1 MTDETAYRWD
11 PPRDEGG
18 PDLKRILQAA
28 GIVMLG
34 LAILQ
39 QLRKPSD
46 QRDWTGKVLGFVP
59 YDLRPPGPSRL
70 VSRWFNPS
78 DRRLFTEHVF
88 GIGWSVN
95 LATAWRLAGDLLAR
109 VAAGRVTKN

>member
-11 PPRDEGG
+11 APGDHGQF
-18 PDLKRILQAA
+18 DFKRLMQAA

-34 LAILQ
+34 LAIVQ
-39 QLRKPSD
+39 QLRKPSEE
-46 QRDWTGKVLGFVP
+46 RDWKGKVLGFVP
-59 YDLRPPGPSRL
+59 YDFRPPGPSRL

-95 LATAWRLAGDLLAR
+95 LATAWRLAGEALRR
-109 VAAGRVTKN
+109 VAARK